1 MDQLRFVG
9 RKEYRIWGNKCANF
23 FKQMQFD
30 FVYMGAKYYARL
42 NIVVFGKRGKGTNSL
57 STKGID

>member
-1 MDQLRFVG
+1 MDQFRFVG

-30 FVYMGAKYYARL
+30 FLHGSKILRSFKYCCVRKSEEREQTLFPQNA
-42 NIVVFGKRGKGTNSL
+42 
-57 STKGID
+57 